1 MTRPNPTKQA
11 PGQLFIHELV
21 HAWQIDATFFL
32 PGLMCGAIL
41 NQATTLFGNMDIYLY
56 GNPDRAFGEF
66 NLEQQASI
74 VDEWFGANGKMQTGN
89 RQESEDSPYFRYIR
103 DNIRNRI
110 L

>member
-1 MTRPNPTKQA
+1 
-11 PGQLFIHELV
+11 
-21 HAWQIDATFFL
+21 
-32 PGLMCGAIL
+32 MCGAIL

-74 VDEWFGANGKMQTGN
+74 VDEWFGANGTMQTGN
-89 RQESEDSPYFRYIR
+89 RQESEDSPYSATSETTLGTASYKAYF
-103 DNIRNRI
+103 